1 MLQNIREK
9 FTGVVALVI
18 LGAIALSFVFVG
30 LNYSFIGQS
39 FAAKV
44 DGEDISLAQ
53 FENAYRDQLQERP
66 ELAQLPATIR
76 QTLRGR
82 ILEQLIQQ
90 RVVDNYLSES
100 GYIISDEQLARSI
113 QQTPDFQVDGKFD
126 MEAYRSLLAQFGQE
140 PAGFERS
147 QRVGLRRDQLQ
158 RAVRGSAILT
168 PAEFRRYLNL
178 AGEQRIVTIAR
189 LTADAVADGITITD
203 DVVTA
208 YYDANPS
215 MFQLPESADVEY
227 IEVRR
232 ADVAADISV
241 SEEELQEYYEAN
253 KDRFLR
259 DEQRQ
264 ARHILILFGDDE
276 AAAET
281 LADDLVIRARSGESF
296 EALAREYSMDGG
308 TAEQGGDL
316 GTLTRTQLPDA
327 LGDAIFAAT
336 EGTVEGPVKTDFGFH
351 IIRVD
356 QVLARG
362 PVPIDMARGEL
373 MSELQDQ
380 KAESIY
386 RDLERRLS
394 DALFDARDIRALAA
408 TVGLEVKA
416 AAGITREGGE
426 PFGDSEAVVTAIFD
440 ERVTGGNQLSEIVE
454 IDNTWTAVF
463 AVTRYN
469 PSQRQPLEDV
479 RDQVA
484 DAVRAQQA
492 EQLMAARA
500 EAMLTALES
509 GTDFAAAAESIGVTA
524 EEPTVMTRGS
534 QEIDQSVVVAVFAAT
549 KPTQGASTT
558 GRTRTSD
565 GGYTVYSIDA
575 VIPGRPEGI
584 PQADR
589 DNGKLQITD
598 QQGVGEFIALIQALR
613 ESADVVINED
623 ALAASDLL

>member
-215 MFQLPESADVEY
+215 MFQLPESADARV
-227 IEVRR
+227 
-232 ADVAADISV
+232 ADICEAFLGFSAKNHAPDTYRNHHFYIQSFCDTAGLLPV
-241 SEEELQEYYEAN
+241 LELRQFHVTRWIEAN
-253 KDRFLR
+253 GYRIAGPCREVYLR
-259 DEQRQ
+259 
-264 ARHILILFGDDE
+264 
-276 AAAET
+276 
-281 LADDLVIRARSGESF
+281 
-296 EALAREYSMDGG
+296 
-308 TAEQGGDL
+308 
-316 GTLTRTQLPDA
+316 
-327 LGDAIFAAT
+327 
-336 EGTVEGPVKTDFGFH
+336 
-351 IIRVD
+351 
-356 QVLARG
+356 
-362 PVPIDMARGEL
+362 
-373 MSELQDQ
+373 
-380 KAESIY
+380 
-386 RDLERRLS
+386 
-394 DALFDARDIRALAA
+394 
-408 TVGLEVKA
+408 
-416 AAGITREGGE
+416 AAG
-426 PFGDSEAVVTAIFD
+426 
-440 ERVTGGNQLSEIVE
+440 N
-454 IDNTWTAVF
+454 
-463 AVTRYN
+463 
-469 PSQRQPLEDV
+469 
-479 RDQVA
+479 
-484 DAVRAQQA
+484 
-492 EQLMAARA
+492 
-500 EAMLTALES
+500 
-509 GTDFAAAAESIGVTA
+509 
-524 EEPTVMTRGS
+524 GS
-534 QEIDQSVVVAVFAAT
+534 QTDPQTVTEIQFPV
-549 KPTQGASTT
+549 
-558 GRTRTSD
+558 
-565 GGYTVYSIDA
+565 
-575 VIPGRPEGI
+575 
-584 PQADR
+584 DR
-589 DNGKLQITD
+589 G
-598 QQGVGEFIALIQALR
+598 
-613 ESADVVINED
+613 
-623 ALAASDLL
+623 

>member
-394 DALFDARDIRALAA
+394 DALFDARDIRALAE

>member
-394 DALFDARDIRALAA
+394 DALFDARDIRALAE

-416 AAGITREGGE
+416 AAGNTREGGE
-426 PFGDSEAVVTAIFD
+426 PFGDSVAVVTAIFD